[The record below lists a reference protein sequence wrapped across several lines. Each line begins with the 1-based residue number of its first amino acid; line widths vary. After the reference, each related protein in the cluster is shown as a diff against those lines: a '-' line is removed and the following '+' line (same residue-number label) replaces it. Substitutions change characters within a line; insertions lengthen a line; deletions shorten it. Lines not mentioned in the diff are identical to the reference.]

1 MHVSSIAAAAAGRIR
16 RWPSTTPVSL
26 HAWMCDC
33 GEYGVTDRQPDS
45 QRTLQ
50 EHLGDAGHPGGEY
63 YYGCQGQR
71 TAVRVTAGADGTF
84 SSALTDR

>member
-1 MHVSSIAAAAAGRIR
+1 
-16 RWPSTTPVSL
+16 
-26 HAWMCDC
+26 
-33 GEYGVTDRQPDS
+33 VTDRQPDS

-50 EHLGDAGHPGGEY
+50 EHLCDAGHPGGEY